1 MSGRSD
7 IEKALKLY
15 IDHLKTIN
23 FKHTFLTIICI
34 YKNLATFQLTL
45 PYYAATKE
53 KCLININTNILRPVD
68 QIIVANH
75 NA

>member
-34 YKNLATFQLTL
+34 FSIVGCQ
-45 PYYAATKE
+45 
-53 KCLININTNILRPVD
+53 INEIFGSNEL
-68 QIIVANH
+68 QIYIKI
-75 NA
+75 